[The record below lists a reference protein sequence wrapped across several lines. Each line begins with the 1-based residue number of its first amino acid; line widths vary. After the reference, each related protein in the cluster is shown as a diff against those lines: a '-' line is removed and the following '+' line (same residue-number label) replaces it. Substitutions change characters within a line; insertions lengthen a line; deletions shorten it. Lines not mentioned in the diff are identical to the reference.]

1 MAEPYSPWKTI
12 RSRIIHKNKWI
23 TLYEDAV
30 IKPDGTP
37 GTYTYTQ
44 SPPFVL
50 IIGIDAEHFVLVR
63 QYRYPLKQFMLEF
76 PGGAID
82 SGEPPLD
89 AAKREFQEET
99 GLIAHTWTQLGMIYN
114 PNLATVYLAEGLID
128 TGRHT
133 MHEDG
138 ITEVLRVTW
147 ADIDRMIATGEFTD
161 SKTLACLL
169 LYERTHTAAKP

>member
-50 IIGIDAEHFVLVR
+50 IIGIDAEHFALVANGVMTVGVYSTTAQWNDITGSWQNNWPSWGATTWSTASQAQR
-63 QYRYPLKQFMLEF
+63 YCTGHQFTGGPSYLMQYTPRRTK
-76 PGGAID
+76 
-82 SGEPPLD
+82 LD
-89 AAKREFQEET
+89 QD
-99 GLIAHTWTQLGMIYN
+99 
-114 PNLATVYLAEGLID
+114 V
-128 TGRHT
+128 
-133 MHEDG
+133 
-138 ITEVLRVTW
+138 
-147 ADIDRMIATGEFTD
+147 
-161 SKTLACLL
+161 AC
-169 LYERTHTAAKP
+169 